1 MTVDFLES
9 WRERRGSGYVL
20 INREAVD
27 ISDILAYLQRKVLD
41 HLRVPMQVSAGI
53 ATFLSDLYFRIP
65 WQWDSSAHAGFAAMT
80 TFFEKTCVERSVLS
94 PIPVL
99 SDDSLPSR
107 LEESSENASNP
118 HRHTNSDATSQSFD
132 E

>member
-27 ISDILAYLQRKVLD
+27 ISDILAYLQRKVQD

-53 ATFLSDLYFRIP
+53 AIFLSDLYFRIP
-65 WQWDSSAHAGFAAMT
+65 TLARMLALQ
-80 TFFEKTCVERSVLS
+80 L
-94 PIPVL
+94 
-99 SDDSLPSR
+99 
-107 LEESSENASNP
+107 
-118 HRHTNSDATSQSFD
+118 
-132 E
+132 